1 MRIYCYRYSSLY
13 GYFCVSEYTHPY
25 SYLPGTSKK
34 GGSSRGSSGGE
45 PASSG
50 TAALGGAS
58 RGGHGTFALGDGGDV
73 NSGGGGGSDGTAALG
88 GGHGTVALGDGGD
101 SSSDDLVALS
111 SVVSL
116 RCPLGGTRIN
126 EPARYAQ
133 CFLFWTSTRVRPYPN
148 PNLS

>member
-1 MRIYCYRYSSLY
+1 M
-13 GYFCVSEYTHPY
+13 TDHQ
-25 SYLPGTSKK
+25 
-34 GGSSRGSSGGE
+34 
-45 PASSG
+45 
-50 TAALGGAS
+50 AAITRVRAI
-58 RGGHGTFALGDGGDV
+58 T
-73 NSGGGGGSDGTAALG
+73 GGGC
-88 GGHGTVALGDGGD
+88 GDGGD